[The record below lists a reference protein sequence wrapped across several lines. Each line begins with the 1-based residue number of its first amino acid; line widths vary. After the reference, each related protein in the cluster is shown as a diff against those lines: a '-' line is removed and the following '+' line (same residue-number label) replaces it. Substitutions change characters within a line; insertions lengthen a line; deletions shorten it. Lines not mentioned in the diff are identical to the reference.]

1 MARANGRWTWQNAG
15 HRLLINLRCH
25 VRLHDTRRGAFY
37 TGHWFLPVC
46 RYIHDILP
54 LLQSCS
60 LLLIGMI
67 DGLKYIW
74 KCRYCAWFQHFWFLS
89 TLVTHLISWE
99 TAALVLARGVVAAAV
114 HRARPHTLQ
123 HNTAV
128 QDLLYYMYLCIV
140 SSRSVWGPYVPQD
153 SLIRLIWIIPWIRD
167 T

>member
-89 TLVTHLISWE
+89 TLVTHLICWE

-123 HNTAV
+123 HHNCRSTSCV
-128 QDLLYYMYLCIV
+128 LCLQRYV
-140 SSRSVWGPYVPQD
+140 SLCEVLCTSG
-153 SLIRLIWIIPWIRD
+153 
-167 T
+167 

>member
-89 TLVTHLISWE
+89 TLVTHLICWE

-123 HNTAV
+123 HNT
-128 QDLLYYMYLCIV
+128 IV
-140 SSRSVWGPYVPQD
+140 GAPLVYCVFKVMSVCVRSCVPQG